1 MIDWNNYPNFSK
13 REFDCKQTGENAMH
27 PEFMARLQQLR
38 SEFNAPMIIS
48 SGYRSPRHSVEAKKA
63 QPGAHALG
71 RACDVAVSGL
81 AALRLV
87 ELAIAHGFTGIGI
100 NQKGSGRFIHLDD
113 ISGNQRFPRPTI
125 WSY

>member
-48 SGYRSPRHSVEAKKA
+48 SGYRSPRHSVEARKA
-63 QPGAHALG
+63 RPGAHAEG
-71 RACDVAVSGL
+71 RACDVAVTGY

-100 NQKGSGRFIHLDD
+100 NQKGAGRFIHLDD
-113 ISGNQRFPRPTI
+113 ISGNPRFPRPTI